1 MEGMEQMKQAQD
13 SWQEKEKAGNPVNS
27 SEEEEADMVQVGR
40 SENMEPADES
50 QGNSNGLKRKLGA
63 KHKVLTKTII
73 YVLHNTQLTFSNL
86 HLSRMV
92 KQELKGT

>member
-1 MEGMEQMKQAQD
+1 MEGMEQMKQ
-13 SWQEKEKAGNPVNS
+13 SKEKEKEKAGHPVNS
-27 SEEEEADMVQVGR
+27 SEQEEADMVKAGT
-40 SENMEPADES
+40 SETMEPADES
-50 QGNSNGLKRKLGA
+50 QGNSKGLKLWEN
-63 KHKVLTKTII
+63 HKVLTKTIS